1 MKVDSRRGK
10 SLGLALVR
18 KPSADR
24 DIIMGIAKGVIR
36 SNEDYQ
42 SVLAANRTVFLL
54 FVSETCP
61 ACSSAVQLFEPIA
74 KAYERRVKSLV
85 LDTATTPRLEQV
97 TGTPTLITH
106 VDGKLKE
113 VVKGFGPWETQEQ
126 TIEAIFSRYAQPG
139 VSGEPA

>member
-1 MKVDSRRGK
+1 
-10 SLGLALVR
+10 
-18 KPSADR
+18 
-24 DIIMGIAKGVIR
+24 MGIAKGVIR
-36 SNEDYQ
+36 SNEEYQ

-97 TGTPTLITH
+97 TGTPTLVTH
-106 VDGKLKE
+106 VDGKIKE